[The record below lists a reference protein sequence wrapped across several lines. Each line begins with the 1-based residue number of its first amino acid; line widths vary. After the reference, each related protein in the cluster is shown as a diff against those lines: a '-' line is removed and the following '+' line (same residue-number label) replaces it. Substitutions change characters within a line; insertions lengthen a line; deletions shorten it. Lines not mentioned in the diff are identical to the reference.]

1 MTFESPNPGV
11 FTNVLKKF
19 FTCRSDYENNMAT
32 NTEVA
37 MKDAMKT
44 LLTHTPKGA
53 VEDLVGLA
61 ALFVILFAVLSVP
74 GLT

>member
-1 MTFESPNPGV
+1 LFK
-11 FTNVLKKF
+11 NVPKKF
-19 FTCRSDYENNMAT
+19 FTGPGEYENNMAT
-32 NTEVA
+32 NMENA

-44 LLTHTPKGA
+44 LLTNTPRAA

-61 ALFVILFAVLSVP
+61 ALFVMLFAVLSLP